1 MFEKIPS
8 IHFTI
13 QALSKIFPDISD
25 VYLKRF
31 VQKEVE
37 LLRDDPKKY
46 NLQKLTKKEFESE
59 FIDHLK
65 KNFKLLV
72 SGSLSRVINASG
84 IVLHTNLGRA
94 PLDESLIEN
103 LKQVSRY
110 TNLEYNLKT
119 GRRGQRN
126 DHLSDLLR
134 LLSGADGG
142 FAVNNNAA
150 AVMLMLNTVGR
161 GKEVLL
167 SRGEMVEIG
176 GSFRMPEVMKMS
188 GCKLKDVGATN
199 KTHLS
204 DYADAISPK
213 TAAILIC
220 HTSNYSIQGFTA
232 KPALDELV
240 RLASDHQI
248 PLIYDLGS
256 GAFETLHFD
265 LKGEEPLVSEIVA
278 AGVDLVSFSGDKLL
292 GGPQAG
298 LIVGKK
304 QWIQKCAK
312 NHLLRALRLDKLMVA
327 VLQETLIR
335 HLSGAS
341 TIEAQ
346 VMLNQS
352 DQDIKKRSKALISK
366 LPEPVRKQLQVV
378 PELGKVGSGAYPVQ
392 KLPSFAIRVYSS
404 KISTA
409 QIARRL
415 RQNNPPVIGY
425 IYDDIFHLDLRAV
438 SIEEE
443 TDLAKAIEQILSN

>member
-1 MFEKIPS
+1 
-8 IHFTI
+8 
-13 QALSKIFPDISD
+13 
-25 VYLKRF
+25 
-31 VQKEVE
+31 
-37 LLRDDPKKY
+37 
-46 NLQKLTKKEFESE
+46 
-59 FIDHLK
+59 
-65 KNFKLLV
+65 
-72 SGSLSRVINASG
+72 
-84 IVLHTNLGRA
+84 
-94 PLDESLIEN
+94 
-103 LKQVSRY
+103 
-110 TNLEYNLKT
+110 
-119 GRRGQRN
+119 
-126 DHLSDLLR
+126 
-134 LLSGADGG
+134 
-142 FAVNNNAA
+142 
-150 AVMLMLNTVGR
+150 MLMLNTVGR

-248 PLIYDLGS
+248 PLIYDLAS